1 MRRRR
6 IAFARGACGR
16 EYGEVTHYGQ
26 SDLTE
31 KETLPQ
37 TTGENPAPPS
47 LSLHPRHR
55 SLHQSPAPP
64 HLRHTPRVKNRHF
77 LLIATAFWTLFGL
90 VTGILVWISMLDHG
104 HSVPRLIGY
113 YLLVWIAWLAPT
125 YCIVWLVRRL
135 PAEASR
141 SRLVLTHMAAATV
154 IAVLHA
160 FYEIGL
166 MLWMRP
172 YDRMTSTWAE
182 LNLFQVLYSRVP
194 LQGIL
199 YCLVLGCVLAFEY
212 YQRYLERALRAAQL
226 ERSLADA
233 RLHALELQLRPHFLF
248 NTLNAVAGLVRSQR
262 NEQAVTMI
270 AGLAELL
277 RYSLDQ
283 AGRQR
288 VPLAEEMQMLERYL
302 EIEMARF
309 PDRLSFRLAV
319 AAEAERALVPS
330 LILQPLVENAV
341 RHGIATLA
349 APGNLRIDA
358 DRVGE
363 RLHIRLYNSG
373 TLAPNAAEGIGLRN
387 TRERLRTL
395 YGEAALVNLAA
406 RDGGV
411 LAILDLP
418 WETAR

>member
-1 MRRRR
+1 M
-6 IAFARGACGR
+6 
-16 EYGEVTHYGQ
+16 
-26 SDLTE
+26 
-31 KETLPQ
+31 
-37 TTGENPAPPS
+37 
-47 LSLHPRHR
+47 
-55 SLHQSPAPP
+55 
-64 HLRHTPRVKNRHF
+64 KNRHF
-77 LLIATAFWTLFGL
+77 LLIATAFWILFGL

-104 HSVPRLIGY
+104 HSVPRLLSY

-125 YCIVWLVRRL
+125 YCIAWLVRRPSAGAL
-135 PAEASR
+135 RAPV
-141 SRLVLTHMAAATV
+141 VLAHVGAAIV
-154 IAVLHA
+154 ISVTHA

-172 YDRMTSTWAE
+172 YDRMTVGWSE
-182 LNLFQVLYSRVP
+182 LHLGQMLFSRVP
-194 LQGIL
+194 LQWML

-248 NTLNAVAGLVRSQR
+248 NTLNAVSGLVRNQR

-288 VPLAEEMQMLERYL
+288 VPLAEEMEMVKRYL

-309 PDRLSFRLAV
+309 PDRLSFRVAV
-319 AAEAERALVPS
+319 AAEASRALVPS

-341 RHGIATLA
+341 RHGIARLA
-349 APGNLRIDA
+349 APGSIVVEA

-363 RLHIRLYNSG
+363 RLHIRLRNSG
-373 TLAPNAAEGIGLRN
+373 TLATDVVEGIGLRN

-395 YGEAALVNLAA
+395 YGETALVNLAA
-406 RDGGV
+406 SDGGV